1 MIDPRSITL
10 AWPLMLWLLAAV
22 PLAAALYFYLL
33 ARRRRSTLPY
43 ARLVGAGES
52 QSAFKRNVPVV
63 LLLLGLTSL
72 LFAITRPSA
81 VVMLPSRVETIIL
94 AIDASG
100 SMRATDVKPDRIS
113 AAQAA
118 AKTFIAEQPGHV
130 RIGVVSVASA
140 AAVVQ
145 PPTDSR
151 EELEQA
157 IDRFQ
162 LQRGTALGSGLIIA
176 LATLLPQGTIDVEKL
191 INPRDGP
198 NPNAPAGRELGGG
211 PAARPGTAAKAGPA
225 APAAPGSNR
234 AAAIVLLSDGASNIG
249 PDPLKM
255 AQVAADQGV
264 RVFTVGVGTTEGAT
278 LTLNGWSM
286 RVRLDEDTLKKIA
299 SITGG
304 EYFRAG
310 TAPDLKKIYKTLSA
324 QLAFEKHQSTEVTAL
339 FVALGAALAML
350 GALLS
355 LLWFN
360 RIF

>member
-1 MIDPRSITL
+1 MPDPRSITL
-10 AWPLMLWLLAAV
+10 AWPLMLWLLAAL
-22 PLAAALYFYLL
+22 PLVAAFYWFLL
-33 ARRRRSTLPY
+33 ARRRRSALRY
-43 ARLVGAGES
+43 ANLVPAVYTES
-52 QSAFKRNVPVV
+52 KWRRHVPPV
-63 LLLLGLTSL
+63 LLLLALASFI
-72 LFAITRPSA
+72 FAIARPSA
-81 VVMLPSRVETIIL
+81 VVMLPSRVETVML

-118 AKTFIAEQPGHV
+118 AKTFIEDQPGHV
-130 RIGVVSVASA
+130 RIGVVAVAGA

-145 PPTDSR
+145 PPTESR
-151 EELEQA
+151 DELAQA

-162 LQRGTALGSGLIIA
+162 LQRGTALGSGLVIS
-176 LATLLPQGTIDVEKL
+176 LATLLPQGAIDVEKL
-191 INPRDGP
+191 INPQGP
-198 NPNAPAGRELGGG
+198 PQPAGREL
-211 PAARPGTAAKAGPA
+211 PAAKSA
-225 APAAPGSNR
+225 APAKPGDAKPVAPGSNTSG
-234 AAAIVLLSDGASNIG
+234 AIVLLSDGVSNVG

-255 AQVAADQGV
+255 AQVAADHGV

-278 LTLNGWSM
+278 LTTNGWSM
-286 RVRLDEDTLKKIA
+286 RVRLDEDTLKKVA

-310 TAPDLKKIYKTLSA
+310 TAPDLKKIYKALSA
-324 QLAFEKHQSTEVTAL
+324 KLAFDKHISTEVTSL
-339 FVALGAALAML
+339 FVALGAVFAMT